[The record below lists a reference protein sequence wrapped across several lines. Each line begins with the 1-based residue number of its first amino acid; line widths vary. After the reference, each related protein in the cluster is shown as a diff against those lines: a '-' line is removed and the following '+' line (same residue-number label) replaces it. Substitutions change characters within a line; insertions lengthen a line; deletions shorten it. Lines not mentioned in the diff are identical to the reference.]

1 LLQQAAGTLS
11 YLRTSALPKLVFAP
25 DDEELPL
32 DLSESFVLGL
42 EWLML
47 AQAQECWWQNAK
59 LSQCVVAHL
68 INTSPSNVSPGN
80 YKNPL
85 LAKLA
90 AHVRY
95 RRLSVRRASK
105 RTYLDCGLVS
115 FVYRDDPGGIPAHT
129 ASLSIRKILKLV
141 LAMSFH
147 GVVGL
152 AAPRR
157 GQAIPLRSRIAI
169 SPKSCRARGQ
179 QVRVSLYLRLKNFP
193 TSYASYGVEL
203 ARLEQARVAAKQA
216 YDIARR
222 GKVAPA
228 VLQDVQV
235 HSMFGGQVFRA
246 NFLV

>member
-1 LLQQAAGTLS
+1 
-11 YLRTSALPKLVFAP
+11 
-25 DDEELPL
+25 
-32 DLSESFVLGL
+32 
-42 EWLML
+42 ML

-95 RRLSVRRASK
+95 RRLSARRASK

-157 GQAIPLRSRIAI
+157 GQAIPFRSRIAI

-179 QVRVSLYLRLKNFP
+179 QVRVSLYLRLHFSQLHTPAMVLNWRAWSKR
-193 TSYASYGVEL
+193 ASLLNKRMISRGAE
-203 ARLEQARVAAKQA
+203 RL
-216 YDIARR
+216 RR
-222 GKVAPA
+222 RFSKTFKYI
-228 VLQDVQV
+228 
-235 HSMFGGQVFRA
+235 MFGGQVFRA